1 MSLMYLS
8 RQNTARFPLRRKEP
22 NCSSEMSDRRATDST
37 RSFHRSPPR
46 YADRSTRALNG
57 TFRDERS
64 QSRDSISSEY
74 GTPGSSPTPRS
85 PSSPSIPDIPSSPP
99 PYSDVVS
106 GRVERRTEVKSN
118 QFKNAN
124 SMPSPRQ
131 SMPSSDS
138 NDGFTTV
145 TRRKVVDKSSKKPF
159 FDTPPRRAVVKI
171 SGTMADRVERRVENM
186 DNSWSFLEN
195 SAVKKKVRAC
205 YSTIL
210 PIQKPAIAT
219 IQMGADLFLAAP
231 KGYGRSNAWMIPVLD
246 AVINSRP
253 SSGVI
258 NCIIVA
264 QTEHKAIEIGAHLN
278 ILLPRDQHEKRLIS
292 GQWFWKAEKM
302 HEYFQ
307 RIRERGAPLLI
318 TTAKLLPTFLTDAQA
333 SLDLRTIGFALH
345 LKPTYLQADLDQLK
359 FIIFDEYDEILL
371 SESERWMLERRET
384 LTTRTQVILI
394 STEEDTGKNVDLIL
408 RKRWFVEVRANRVD
422 EHLPPQHFSCLADT
436 DDAALALLHIIEK
449 GPSPIAVFF
458 NTEETALRMYDWLM
472 DRKIPRVERLC
483 GKGNHELWSQQL
495 IAFRTGKVDV
505 FLVTYDYAKY
515 VDLDTLALDVFFE
528 LPEYL
533 DRHGIRVT
541 RNGRMRSGR
550 TITFICPGD
559 LDMLP
564 GLMTS
569 HANRGLP
576 IDSLKGV
583 WENLQDQKNRLSAR
597 HSRAVFRVQLH
608 RQLEA
613 LDITDEE
620 DEQAVKKARES
631 MRRNNEQVR
640 ASICEGRARSMNR
653 K

>member
-1 MSLMYLS
+1 
-8 RQNTARFPLRRKEP
+8 
-22 NCSSEMSDRRATDST
+22 MSDRRATDST

-307 RIRERGAPLLI
+307 RIRE
-318 TTAKLLPTFLTDAQA
+318 
-333 SLDLRTIGFALH
+333 S
-345 LKPTYLQADLDQLK
+345 ADLDQLK

-458 NTEETALRMYDWLM
+458 NTEETALRM
-472 DRKIPRVERLC
+472 
-483 GKGNHELWSQQL
+483 KGNHELWSQQL

-653 K
+653 KIEKEKV